1 MTAPKIP
8 AAPAPLAQILAITP
22 YKGGEAAIPGIAHP
36 IKLSSNENPLGA
48 SPAAQAAFVAAAGK
62 LAIYP
67 DGGAFELRHAI
78 GQAHGLAP
86 ERIICGSGSDEIFQM
101 LARAFLA
108 PGDEIIQ
115 SMHGFLVYR
124 LVAQAA
130 GAVTLSAPEQHL
142 CADVDALLSLV
153 SPRTKILFLANP
165 NNPTGSFLGAGEIA
179 RLHAGLPG
187 NVLLVLDEAYAE
199 YVIAVGAEAG
209 DNGSGDY
216 ESGLKRAAD
225 HENVLVTRTFSKI
238 YGLASLRLGWA
249 FGPASVIDAL
259 NRVRGP
265 FNVSAP
271 AMAAGIAAL
280 GDSEFVAR
288 SRAHNATER
297 ARLAA
302 GIAGCGFRVAP
313 SVANFLLADF
323 GSADGAAAADLHFR
337 SRGLIFRAMG
347 AYGLAQWLRI
357 SVGTIAAN
365 DAVLAGFAALAAVR
379 A

>member
-1 MTAPKIP
+1 MNAPTP
-8 AAPAPLAQILAITP
+8 TAAPTPLAQILAITP
-22 YKGGEAAIPGIAHP
+22 YKGGEAVIPGIAHP
-36 IKLSSNENPLGA
+36 VKLSSNENPLGA
-48 SPAAQAAFVAAAGK
+48 SLAAQAAFQAAAGK

-67 DGGAFELRHAI
+67 DGGAAELRHAI
-78 GQAHGLAP
+78 GVTHGLAP

-115 SMHGFLVYR
+115 SAHGFLVYR

-130 GAVTLSAPEQHL
+130 GAVTLSAPEQDL
-142 CADVDALLSLV
+142 CADVDALLALV

-165 NNPTGSFLGAGEIA
+165 NNPTGSWLGAAGIA
-179 RLHAGLPG
+179 RLHAGLPPR
-187 NVLLVLDEAYAE
+187 VLLVLDEAYAE
-199 YVIAVGAEAG
+199 YVTAPE
-209 DNGSGDY
+209 Y
-216 ESGLKRAAD
+216 ESGLALAAGHD
-225 HENVLVTRTFSKI
+225 NVLVTRTFSKI

-249 FGPASVIDAL
+249 YGPAGIIDAL

-280 GDSEFVAR
+280 TDQEFVAR
-288 SRAHNATER
+288 SRAHNSVEL

-302 GIAGCGFRVAP
+302 GITGHGFRVAP
-313 SVANFLLADF
+313 SAGNFLLVDF
-323 GSADGAAAADLHFR
+323 ASADKAAAADDFFR

-347 AYGLAQWLRI
+347 AYGLAQYLRI
-357 SVGTIAAN
+357 SIGSVAA
-365 DAVLAGFAALAAVR
+365 DDQVLAAFAALAESGA
-379 A
+379 